1 MTRARLGRPGRGG
14 RFCAYIGVVSYPCP
28 NEGSSVVK
36 GHLDKGTRA
45 WQWGVRQ
52 RQHHGDGSLTMI
64 FTDHAK
70 FHTRINAIRKGT
82 RSARG
87 FWTLGFHMG

>member
-52 RQHHGDGSLTMI
+52 RQHHGDGSLTTQSSTRGSTQFARERDRRAGSGHWD
-64 FTDHAK
+64 FTWVD
-70 FHTRINAIRKGT
+70 
-82 RSARG
+82 
-87 FWTLGFHMG
+87 